1 MEDETFI
8 KLVDE
13 FKFKR
18 CEDIFS
24 EGDYNFELF
33 QHSMEK
39 IFEEER
45 KEQEEKERIEKE
57 SQVHETFT
65 ERIKNSNF
73 GFWFAL
79 IFITFSIAILG
90 FQFYNVSASGKFKFF
105 K

>member
-1 MEDETFI
+1 M
-8 KLVDE
+8 KLVEE
-13 FKFKR
+13 FKYNR

-57 SQVHETFT
+57 SQPQVSWFQSL
-65 ERIKNSNF
+65 KGSNF
-73 GFWFAL
+73 GLWFTAIFL
-79 IFITFSIAILG
+79 IFSVAVLG
-90 FQFYNVSASGKFKFF
+90 FQYHSFSAGGTFKFF

>member
-1 MEDETFI
+1 MN
-8 KLVDE
+8 LVDE
-13 FKFKR
+13 FKFNR

-57 SQVHETFT
+57 SQPQVSMFQSV
-65 ERIKNSNF
+65 KNSNF
-73 GFWFAL
+73 SFWFTAIFL
-79 IFITFSIAILG
+79 IFSVAVLG
-90 FQFYNVSASGKFKFF
+90 YQYYSHSSSSGFNFF

>member
-1 MEDETFI
+1 MR
-8 KLVDE
+8 LVDE
-13 FKFKR
+13 FKYNR

-45 KEQEEKERIEKE
+45 KEQEEKEKFEKE
-57 SQVHETFT
+57 SQPQISWFQSVKDSNLGLWFT
-65 ERIKNSNF
+65 AIF
-73 GFWFAL
+73 L
-79 IFITFSIAILG
+79 IFSVGVLG
-90 FQFYNVSASGKFKFF
+90 YQYHSYSSGGAFKFF

>member
-1 MEDETFI
+1 M
-8 KLVDE
+8 KLVEE
-13 FKFKR
+13 FKYNR

-45 KEQEEKERIEKE
+45 KEQEEKDRIEKE
-57 SQVHETFT
+57 LQPQVSWFQSV
-65 ERIKNSNF
+65 KGSNF
-73 GFWFAL
+73 GLWFTAIFL
-79 IFITFSIAILG
+79 IFSVAVLG
-90 FQFYNVSASGKFKFF
+90 FQYHSFSAGGAFKFF